1 MFFNQEHPNIPAQL
15 SSSTD
20 NIVSMGLQEM
30 LQVSPVREITLIKKN
45 NLHYLT
51 RQLKHGLQLLQWKK
65 ENNKN
70 QQINSCKPTQQVRR
84 EHFCLAPD

>member
-65 ENNKN
+65 EKNKN